1 MNLLNGSHNQHSEPE
16 SSSEIKLTTY
26 YYCMS
31 HALILG
37 HGDIDE
43 EVVRL
48 EVETPAKMVESS
60 GK

>member
-1 MNLLNGSHNQHSEPE
+1 
-16 SSSEIKLTTY
+16 
-26 YYCMS
+26 MS

-48 EVETPAKMVESS
+48 EVETPAEMVESS

>member
-16 SSSEIKLTTY
+16 SSSEIKLTK
-26 YYCMS
+26 YYCVS

-48 EVETPAKMVESS
+48 EVETPAEMVESS